1 MAVTATWAADPT
13 KMALVVVDVQND
25 FAHPHGNL
33 HVDGGE
39 QVLPPVND
47 EVAAARGSGAL
58 VVYTQD
64 WHPQS
69 TPHFAKDGGA
79 WPTHCVQGTWG
90 AAFHDDLEVNGP
102 VIQKGAGGEDGYS
115 GFTEQA
121 PHGGQEQPTG
131 LEALLQQR
139 HIEQLVVVG
148 LAQDVCVKET
158 VLDALRLGYR
168 VSVRADATRA
178 ANLQPGDGERALQ
191 TMTAHGAQILHP
203 TAQTR

>member
-1 MAVTATWAADPT
+1 MAVAAHWSSDPT

-33 HVDGGE
+33 YIDGGE
-39 QVLPPVND
+39 DILPPVNE

-64 WHPQS
+64 AHPES
-69 TPHFAKDGGA
+69 TPHFAKNGGA
-79 WPTHCVQGTWG
+79 WPTHCVHGTWG

-102 VIQKGAGGEDGYS
+102 VIRKGTGGEDGYS
-115 GFTEQA
+115 GFTEQI
-121 PHGGQEQPTG
+121 PHGGHVQPTW
-131 LEALLQQR
+131 LDALLRQ
-139 HIEQLVVVG
+139 HNIEQLVIVG

-158 VLDALRLGYR
+158 VLDARRLGYH

-178 ANLQPGDGERALQ
+178 ANLQPTDGDAALQ
-191 TMTAHGAQILHP
+191 P
-203 TAQTR
+203 